1 MDAIPC
7 DVPPN
12 VWRDWNSTNWALVD
26 QTVRRLQ
33 TRIAKA
39 VRAGDWRGARRL
51 QRLLAR
57 STSGKLLAVRR
68 VTESRSQDT
77 RS

>member
-7 DVPPN
+7 DVPSN
-12 VWRDWNSTNWALVD
+12 VCFHWNSVNWSLVD

-51 QRLLAR
+51 QRLLVR
-57 STSGKLLAVRR
+57 STSGFGRSCLALIDCSA
-68 VTESRSQDT
+68 TAGPS
-77 RS
+77 